1 MTLFATTLGVLLA
14 FYLNDLSSRATI
26 ENRKQVSI
34 KNLTSEMIDNESELV
49 DSNDNEKLI
58 AFLREIRAI
67 DEKIPN
73 RIITSF
79 KTIAK
84 LRSKHPDFMEIKDSS
99 RIDVDHYEYNVSYKF
114 ELSLDNL
121 QNIAWETSKMSGI
134 TNEMKYDCL
143 QTLVEVY
150 TLQEIY
156 IKEQQKIL
164 NYFVN
169 AEHNKLL
176 SSLLIMQ
183 QLESQ
188 LLDVMRDGQIEI
200 KNCN

>member
-1 MTLFATTLGVLLA
+1 MNFNIKNYLNRLYKNTWFMTLFATTLGVLLA

-156 IKEQQKIL
+156 IKEQQKI
-164 NYFVN
+164 
-169 AEHNKLL
+169 
-176 SSLLIMQ
+176 S
-183 QLESQ
+183 
-188 LLDVMRDGQIEI
+188 
-200 KNCN
+200 